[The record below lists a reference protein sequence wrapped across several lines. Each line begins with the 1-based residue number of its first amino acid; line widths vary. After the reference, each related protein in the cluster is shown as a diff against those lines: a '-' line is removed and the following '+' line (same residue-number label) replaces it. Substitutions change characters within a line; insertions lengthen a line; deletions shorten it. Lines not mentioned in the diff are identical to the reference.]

1 MHTHKYAYMLT
12 HAHTHTHTRTHTH
25 AHTGG
30 PGKGMHSRLYT
41 RVLNQYA
48 WVSSCSAFQSS
59 FNNTGLIGI
68 NATCDPSHAS
78 DMLDVMCREMETVTR
93 WVYWGVFIGVG
104 TCVCWGVCVLQ
115 PKPRIRHAG
124 CYVP

>member
-1 MHTHKYAYMLT
+1 MLC
-12 HAHTHTHTRTHTH
+12 AVKWRLSR
-25 AHTGG
+25 GG
-30 PGKGMHSRLYT
+30 CIGVCLL
-41 RVLNQYA
+41 V
-48 WVSSCSAFQSS
+48 WVCVYVGVCVF
-59 FNNTGLIGI
+59 
-68 NATCDPSHAS
+68 CDPSHAS
-78 DMLDVMCREMETVTR
+78 DMLDVMCLEMETVTR